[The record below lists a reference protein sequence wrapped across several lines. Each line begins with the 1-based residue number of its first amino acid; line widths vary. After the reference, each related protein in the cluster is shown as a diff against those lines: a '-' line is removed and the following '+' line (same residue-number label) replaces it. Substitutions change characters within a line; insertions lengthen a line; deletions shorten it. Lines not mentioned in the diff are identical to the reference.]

1 MATVICRRAY
11 SRPELIRTAG
21 VLACL
26 AALALPAWAGFSASI
41 GSIEHPA
48 LSAADMRL
56 EIGDSKAVLNIA
68 RLSLP
73 GREFKQ
79 VRGECL
85 RLIWE
90 RGGVDCESGN
100 LSVAGFKERLPLRF
114 SWRNGALEI
123 IVEPAAGE
131 RWQVKRSASGEVD
144 VTLTGSHVERLQAIL
159 PVPAGWKTGGRL
171 DGKARLTST
180 TVEGRLQLSGGSF
193 ADQGGEHAA
202 EKLGAEIRFSAQR
215 KGSAWEW
222 ESDARWTDG
231 EIYWQPFYAK
241 ADGQALRAKGRLA
254 SDRLEIASAQV
265 VLPGVGEV
273 SGDAVWDRRESKLF
287 SASLASAGLDL
298 AKRGAAY
305 LNPILA
311 PHGVPEMTF
320 GGRLSFGLYWDQEGL
335 STLALGLDDVSL
347 SATNGR
353 FSASGIYGG
362 LPWNRKVTQDGYLKV
377 GGAKAGAFTLGA
389 FELPLLV
396 APNRFSINAAEIPFL
411 DSKLVLD
418 HLIWRK
424 STKRGTWEGDL
435 SLSILPIPLADLTRA
450 FGLPA
455 MSGTLSGSFP
465 HLRYRDGAAFL
476 DGALVIQVF
485 EGYLNCTHLRLEDP
499 FGTVPR
505 LTADIDVQRINLG
518 QMTEAFSFGNIIGY
532 ADAEV
537 KGLELAGWKPVKFD
551 AKVTS
556 SPGSYRKRIS
566 QRAVQNISSLGG
578 SGAGAAVQATF
589 LRFFEDFGYERI
601 GLSCVLRGGV
611 CEMGGVENVTAGYVM
626 VKGGGIP
633 ALSVIGYN
641 RRVDW
646 VELVDR
652 LKNIATNNVSPVIK

>member
-1 MATVICRRAY
+1 MATVICRRAF
-11 SRPELIRTAG
+11 SRPELIR
-21 VLACL
+21 LAAFWVCL
-26 AALALPAWAGFSASI
+26 AAFALPAWAGISISI

-48 LSAADMRL
+48 VSATDMRL
-56 EIGDSKAVLNIA
+56 EIGDAKAVLDIA
-68 RLSLP
+68 RLAVP

-79 VRGECL
+79 IRGECG
-85 RLIWE
+85 RLVWQRVGFE
-90 RGGVDCESGN
+90 CESGS
-100 LSVAGFKERLPLRF
+100 LSAAGFKERLPLRF
-114 SWRNGALEI
+114 SWRSGVLEVNI
-123 IVEPAAGE
+123 EPAASE
-131 RWQVKRSASGEVD
+131 RWQVKRSASGDIDLTINGGRVD
-144 VTLTGSHVERLQAIL
+144 RFQAIL
-159 PVPAGWKTGGRL
+159 PAPAGWKSAGRL
-171 DGKARLTST
+171 DGKVSLSPAM
-180 TVEGRLQLSGGSF
+180 VEGRLQLSGGSF
-193 ADQGGEHAA
+193 ADQAGEHAA
-202 EKLGAEIRFSAQR
+202 EKLAGEIRFSARR
-215 KGSAWEW
+215 KGSAWDW
-222 ESDARWTDG
+222 ESEAHWSEG
-231 EIYWQPFYAK
+231 EVYWQPFYAK
-241 ADGQALRAKGRLA
+241 ADGQMLKTRGRLT
-254 SDRLEIASAQV
+254 SERFEIASAQA

-273 SGDAVWDRRESKLF
+273 ISSAVWERKANKLL
-287 SASLASAGLDL
+287 SASLASPGLDL

-311 PHGVPEMTF
+311 PHGVPEMKF
-320 GGRLSFGLYWDQEGL
+320 GGRMSFSLYWDKEGL
-335 STLALGLDDVSL
+335 TTLALGLDDVSL
-347 SATNGR
+347 SDMNGR

-362 LPWNRKVTQDGYLKV
+362 LPWDRKSTQDGYLKV
-377 GGAKAGAFTLGA
+377 SGAKAGAFTLGA

-396 APNRFSINAAEIPFL
+396 APNRFSVNEAEIPFQG
-411 DSKLVLD
+411 SKIVLD
-418 HLIWRK
+418 HLVWRK
-424 STKRGTWEGDL
+424 STKRGAWEGDL
-435 SLSILPIPLADLTRA
+435 SMSILPVALADLTQA

-485 EGYLNCTHLRLEDP
+485 EGYLNCTNLRLEDP

-518 QMTEAFSFGNIIGY
+518 QMTEAFSFGNITGY
-532 ADAEV
+532 ADAEI

-551 AKVTS
+551 AKVMS

-578 SGAGAAVQATF
+578 AGAGAAVQATF

-611 CEMGGVENVTAGYVM
+611 CEMGGVENAPNGYVM

-646 VELVDR
+646 TELVDR
-652 LKNIATNNVSPVIK
+652 LKNIATSNVSPVIK